1 MSNPLIRKLE
11 AVVDFTD
18 RDRAVL
24 KQVCRAT
31 QPIAA
36 GRDIILQ
43 GARPN
48 NVHLVLDGVAY
59 RYKMMRDG
67 GRQIVGV
74 LVPGDFC
81 DLHVAILGEMD
92 HCIGAL
98 TACTLAVIPRETIL
112 DLTEHHPRINR
123 ALWWA
128 TLVDEGTLREWLTN
142 LGQREAAEGLAHLFC
157 ELLLRLQG
165 VGSADTNSYP
175 MPLRQ
180 NDLADVL
187 GMTSVHVNSTL
198 QALREAGLIVLE
210 RRRLAIPDVD
220 RLKDLRLRPRLS
232 ASPSAAARSS
242 RIDWLPR

>member
-24 KQVCRAT
+24 EQVCKST

-36 GRDIILQ
+36 GRDIIRQ
-43 GARPN
+43 GDRPN
-48 NVHLVLDGVAY
+48 NVHLVLDGVAF
-59 RYKMMRDG
+59 RYKVMRNG
-67 GRQIVGV
+67 GRQIVAV

-92 HCIGAL
+92 HSIGAL
-98 TACTLAVIPRETIL
+98 TPCTLAVIPRETIL
-112 DLTEHHPRINR
+112 DLTERHPRINR
-123 ALWWA
+123 AMWWA

-142 LGQREAAEGLAHLFC
+142 IGQREAAEGLAHIFC
-157 ELLLRLQG
+157 ELLLRLQS
-165 VGSADTNSYP
+165 VGAADANSYP

-187 GMTSVHVNSTL
+187 GMTSVHVNRTL

-210 RRRLAIPDVD
+210 RRRLTIPDVD
-220 RLKDLRLRPRLS
+220 RLKEFCGFDPAYLHLRPRQPE
-232 ASPSAAARSS
+232 AVG
-242 RIDWLPR
+242 